1 MIADDLSRMMS
12 DILSVSVCFVSLS
25 ATLIG
30 LLWVLAQFVLN
41 VVRNR
46 FSTTEL
52 IEFRERTE
60 KCIIFLLFS
69 CFLGFSNCLLLI
81 LYRMF
86 SSMLPLWLRKV
97 LACVSLAIL
106 ICDFSSLFYALIS
119 IKWHVYKILREEL

>member
-1 MIADDLSRMMS
+1 MIADDLGRMMS
-12 DILSVSVCFVSLS
+12 DILSVSICFVSLS

-41 VVRNR
+41 VVRDR

-60 KCIIFLLFS
+60 KCIISLLFS
-69 CFLGFSNCLLLI
+69 CLLGFGNCLLLI
-81 LYRMF
+81 LYRVF
-86 SSMLPLWLRKV
+86 SSMLSLWLRKV

-106 ICDFSSLFYALIS
+106 ICDFGSLFFALIS
-119 IKWHVYKILREEL
+119 IKRHVYKILREEL